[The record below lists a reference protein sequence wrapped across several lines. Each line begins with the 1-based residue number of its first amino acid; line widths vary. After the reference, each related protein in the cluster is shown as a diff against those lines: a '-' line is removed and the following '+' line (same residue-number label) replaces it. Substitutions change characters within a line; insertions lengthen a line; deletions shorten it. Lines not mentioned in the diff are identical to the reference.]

1 MSARPDGAAA
11 RAPARDCVATVV
23 GGFIAGAIG
32 VAVGHQAT
40 WFLLN
45 LLGAAHY
52 VIFSMRPVP
61 PFSVPQIGSHM
72 FWGGTWGI
80 VLAWALTRR
89 GSMNYWLFAGLFG
102 LIAPTLVGWI
112 VVPLIKGTP
121 LFGGP
126 PWHIQAVR
134 PLPNIAFTLLAALV
148 LRLLQSGFV
157 WR

>member
-1 MSARPDGAAA
+1 MVVHGSTAAPSDRLSIIA
-11 RAPARDCVATVV
+11 

-52 VIFSMRPVP
+52 VIFSMKPVP
-61 PFSVPQIGSHM
+61 PFGVPQIASHM
-72 FWGGTWGI
+72 FWGGMWGI
-80 VLAWALTRR
+80 VLAWALARR
-89 GSMNYWLFAGLFG
+89 GAMNYWLFAGLFG
-102 LIAPTLVGWI
+102 LVAPTLVGWI
-112 VVPLIKGTP
+112 VVPLIKSTP

-126 PWHIQAVR
+126 PWHVQMVR
-134 PLPNIAFTLLAALV
+134 PLPNIAFTLLAALI
-148 LRLLQSGFV
+148 LRLLPARFV